1 MSRLMGVV
9 LGLLNY
15 LTNVRM
21 AVISLI
27 RHGQASFGSKNYD
40 CLSEIGHR
48 QGRVLGKHFARL
60 GQHFDVCIAGE
71 MQRQQKTAT
80 EAMDEMAEPLPE
92 LQTDP
97 AFNEYDSDGIFR
109 AYMPAVLKQDPELA
123 GILGDDPRVMFRD
136 KSIFQRAF
144 VAVVKLWADNAP
156 HKTELETWEAFTGR
170 VHQGIQQLGE
180 QYPGKT
186 QVAVFTSGGAISI
199 AMGLALGIA
208 PRESLL
214 LSWGIANASITEL
227 YASSNG
233 IFLNGFN
240 NFTHLKLAC
249 DPELI
254 TYR

>member
-1 MSRLMGVV
+1 
-9 LGLLNY
+9 
-15 LTNVRM
+15 M
-21 AVISLI
+21 AIISLI
-27 RHGQASFGSKNYD
+27 RHGQASFGSQNYD

-48 QGRVLGKHFARL
+48 QGRVLGKHFARM
-60 GQHFDVCIAGE
+60 GQHFEVCIAGE

-80 EAMDEMAEPLPE
+80 EAMDEMTDPLPE
-92 LQTDP
+92 LQTDA

-109 AYMPAVLKQDPELA
+109 AYMPQVLQQDPELA
-123 GILGDDPRVMFRD
+123 GMLGENPRAMFQD
-136 KSIFQRAF
+136 KSIFQQAF
-144 VAVVKLWADNAP
+144 VAVVELWANNAP
-156 HKTELETWEAFTGR
+156 HKHELESWDDFISR
-170 VHQGIQQLGE
+170 VHNGISQLGA

-199 AMGLALGIA
+199 ALGLALGIA

-233 IFLNGFN
+233 LFLNGFN